1 MKSALM
7 ILSLSRLAKMFP
19 ILLVFLLVGCTSD
32 QLPEP
37 EMADCSA
44 VDPTYNLEVKP
55 IIDASCAYSGCH
67 LDSSPGRFDAYSGLL
82 PYLEDNRFRQRVLIE
97 RADPTTGMPPNYA
110 PADRPQDLTMEEL
123 MIIECWLDAGFP
135 E

>member
-1 MKSALM
+1 MA
-7 ILSLSRLAKMFP
+7 LSLSRLLILFTVLTV
-19 ILLVFLLVGCTSD
+19 ILLVACTSD

-37 EMADCSA
+37 VMADCSS
-44 VDPTYNLEVKP
+44 VNPTYNGEIKQ

-67 LDSSPGRFDAYSGLL
+67 LDSSPGRFDDYAGLL
-82 PYLEDNRFRQRVLIE
+82 PYLEDNTFRQRVLIE

-110 PADRPQDLTMEEL
+110 PSGRSQDLTADEL
-123 MIIECWLDAGFP
+123 MTIECWLDAGFP

>member
-1 MKSALM
+1 MKSAPM
-7 ILSLSRLAKMFP
+7 VLSLSRLVITCFVFAV
-19 ILLVFLLVGCTSD
+19 LLFAACTSD

-37 EMADCSA
+37 VMADCSS
-44 VDPTYNLEVKP
+44 VDPTYNVEVKP

-67 LDSSPGRFDAYSGLL
+67 LDASPGRFDDYAGLL
-82 PYLEDNRFRQRVLIE
+82 PYLEDNTFRQRVLIE
-97 RADPTTGMPPNYA
+97 QADPTTGMPPNYA
-110 PADRPQDLTMEEL
+110 PADRSQDLTAEEL

>member
-1 MKSALM
+1 MKSAFR
-7 ILSLSRLAKMFP
+7 ILPISFFRAGGLLLS
-19 ILLVFLLVGCTSD
+19 ILLLATCTSD

-37 EMADCSA
+37 VMADCTTVS
-44 VDPTYNLEVKP
+44 PTYGADVKE

-82 PYLEDNRFRQRVLIE
+82 PYLEDNTFRQRVLLE
-97 RADPTTGMPPNYA
+97 RADAVTGMPPDFA
-110 PADRPQDLTMEEL
+110 PDDRPRDLTEEQL